1 MTFRNQAVYLV
12 NIIFLL
18 YLDVVFINNSQIF
31 CFFFMI
37 ILQILDYGYNNAI
50 LTGFSL
56 KQLVIEGISFCFPDA
71 NLYFCGYPKCFTNL
85 PYMGKLKLSHLAE
98 TLIASEIVRLGAAI
112 KEKIK
117 GGDHIYNYTIGDF
130 DSTQFPIPEGLQND
144 IVNAYV
150 EGYTTYPA
158 AEGELDL
165 RKAVADFIEKNEGI
179 SYTPLEILISCGG
192 RPLIYSI
199 FRSIVDKGDKVIYP
213 VPSWN
218 NNHYAHFTDA
228 EHIVIEA
235 TKENNFM
242 PTAAQIQPHIKGA
255 TLLALCSPLNPTGTV
270 FSKEELEAICDL
282 VIEENESRAEGEKK
296 LYLMYDQI
304 YWTLTY
310 GDTKHY
316 NPVSLRP
323 KMKDY
328 TVFVDGVSKAFA
340 STGVRVGWSMG
351 PAEVIVKMRSLNS
364 HVGSWAPMAE
374 QKAVAKFLS
383 REDEVHAYLK
393 HFKSEVEFRLRKLY
407 EGFKQLKSEGFSVDS
422 IIPQAAIYLTVQIDL
437 VGKQTAAGDV
447 LEDQAAVTE
456 YLLSEAKLALVP
468 FGYFGAGRESSW
480 YRLSVGCC
488 KKEDIDTVISKL
500 KQALKKLI

>member
-1 MTFRNQAVYLV
+1 
-12 NIIFLL
+12 
-18 YLDVVFINNSQIF
+18 
-31 CFFFMI
+31 
-37 ILQILDYGYNNAI
+37 
-50 LTGFSL
+50 
-56 KQLVIEGISFCFPDA
+56 
-71 NLYFCGYPKCFTNL
+71 
-85 PYMGKLKLSHLAE
+85 MGKLRLSELAE

-117 GGDHIYNYTIGDF
+117 AGEHIYNYTIGDF
-130 DSTQFPIPEGLQND
+130 DSSQFPIPEDLQKE
-144 IVNAYV
+144 IINAYT

-165 RKAVADFIEKNEGI
+165 RKSIADFIEKNEGI
-179 SYTPLEILISCGG
+179 SYTPMEILVSCGG

-235 TKENNFM
+235 CKENNFM
-242 PTAAQIQPHIKGA
+242 PTAAQIAPHIKGA

-270 FSKEELEAICDL
+270 FSEEELGAICDL
-282 VIEENESRAEGEKK
+282 VIEENETRAEGEKK

-310 GDTKHY
+310 GETKHH

-323 KMKDY
+323 KMKEY
-328 TVFVDGVSKAFA
+328 TVFVDGISKAFA

-351 PAEVIVKMRSLNS
+351 PAELIVKMRSLNS

-374 QKAVAKFLS
+374 QKAVAKFLTQ
-383 REDEVHAYLK
+383 EKKVKDYLT
-393 HFKSEVEFRLRKLY
+393 HFKSEVEYRLQKLY
-407 EGFKQLKSEGFSVDS
+407 EGFKQLKAEGFSVDS

-437 VGKQTAAGDV
+437 VGKFTADGNV
-447 LEDQAAVTE
+447 LEDQSAVTS
-456 YLLSEAKLALVP
+456 YILDEAKLALVP
-468 FGYFGAGRESSW
+468 FGFFGAGRESSW

-488 KKEDIDTVISKL
+488 KKEEIEAVFGKL
-500 KQALKKLI
+500 KEALQKLK